1 MKKILILGAGG
12 FVGSYI
18 VPLLAKN
25 YEVIPVYKNEIDLLD
40 NQTVTKILDVLRPDV
55 VINCLTFG
63 GKTELHE
70 NNASN
75 VGKNMSL
82 FYNFY
87 TNEDKFK
94 FYINLGS
101 GIEKTNVRN
110 AYVFSK
116 RLIKNLCFGP
126 KYLTLRLYGCF
137 GAGESPHRRRRFP

>member
-1 MKKILILGAGG
+1 MKILVIGAGG

-18 VPLLAKN
+18 VPLLSKKH
-25 YEVIPVYKNEIDLLD
+25 EVIPIYKNEIDLLD

-70 NNASN
+70 NNAWN
-75 VGKNMSL
+75 VGKNMAV

-94 FYINLGS
+94 FYITFKIRLFFCLF
-101 GIEKTNVRN
+101 TNGKN
-110 AYVFSK
+110 QSTF
-116 RLIKNLCFGP
+116 IKFTEYMSMGLFEIFI
-126 KYLTLRLYGCF
+126 KH
-137 GAGESPHRRRRFP
+137 E